1 MIFVRVTEQKP
12 CRLTSVGL
20 LLLGTCGKISSMRK
34 NVLRIQPRYVQG
46 LILALVTVLALTLIP
61 HNASAK
67 SLAIWDSLQGTNP
80 KGYVLLM
87 RHALAPGMGDPANLR
102 VGDCSTQRNLNDEGR
117 QDARDIGQWIKRR
130 EVKILRVESSRW
142 CRAKETAELLG
153 LGRVRLNKNLDS
165 LFQDEDALNDP
176 QTANIRKRIVSHRN
190 TSGLLVFVGHFVNI
204 SAVVGVG
211 LESGEGVLV
220 RANSQGQIKV
230 MGYSPIP

>member
-1 MIFVRVTEQKP
+1 MRNRSR
-12 CRLTSVGL
+12 CMRRLV
-20 LLLGTCGKISSMRK
+20 
-34 NVLRIQPRYVQG
+34 
-46 LILALVTVLALTLIP
+46 LALVSVLVLTLIP

-87 RHALAPGMGDPANLR
+87 RHALAPGVGDPANLR
-102 VGDCSTQRNLNDEGR
+102 VGDCSTQRNLNDQGR

-142 CRAKETAELLG
+142 CRAKETAKLLG
-153 LGRVRLNKNLDS
+153 LGPVRLNKNLDS

-190 TSGLLVFVGHFVNI
+190 TSGLLIFVGHFVNI

-211 LESGEGVLV
+211 VESGEGVLV

-230 MGYSPIP
+230 MGYSPTP